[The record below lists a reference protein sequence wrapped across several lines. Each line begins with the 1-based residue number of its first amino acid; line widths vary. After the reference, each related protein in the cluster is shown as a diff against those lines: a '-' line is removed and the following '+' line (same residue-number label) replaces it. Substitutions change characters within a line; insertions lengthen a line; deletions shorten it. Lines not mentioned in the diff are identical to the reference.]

1 MATDKIISG
10 IVRGVLPYAAL
21 AAVGIVGYSY
31 LNRHG
36 YLDGVKS
43 AADAAANIPSQL
55 VNTIRSRTGADK
67 FADGDYIGGAQQ
79 IVRNIPIVAAGEAAY
94 NAAADGVKK
103 ILNDGY
109 TTTTK
114 SGSDLPAGSE
124 PQLGTFGEIAA
135 KSIQRNPWMAEAMP
149 AAIRAKYGL

>member
-1 MATDKIISG
+1 MAADTIISG

-21 AAVGIVGYSY
+21 AAVGIVGFSY

-43 AADAAANIPSQL
+43 AADAAANVPSQI

-67 FADGDYIGGAQQ
+67 FADGDFIGGAQQ
-79 IVRNIPIVAAGEAAY
+79 IVRNIPVVAAGEAAF
-94 NAAADGVKK
+94 NAVADGAKT

-109 TTTTK
+109 KTTT
-114 SGSDLPAGSE
+114 SSSDDVPADATPTRGY
-124 PQLGTFGEIAA
+124 FDKIADNIV
-135 KSIQRNPWMAEAMP
+135 K
-149 AAIRAKYGL
+149 RAGWNIGF

>member
-1 MATDKIISG
+1 MAADTIISG

-31 LNRHG
+31 LNRRG

-43 AADAAANIPSQL
+43 AADAAANIPSQI

-67 FADGDYIGGAQQ
+67 FADGDFIGGAQQ
-79 IVRNIPIVAAGEAAY
+79 IVRNIPVVAAGEAAF
-94 NAAADGVKK
+94 NAAADGVKT

-109 TTTTK
+109 KTTTTSSDDVPADATPTRGYFAK
-114 SGSDLPAGSE
+114 KAENLIKRSG
-124 PQLGTFGEIAA
+124 
-135 KSIQRNPWMAEAMP
+135 WM
-149 AAIRAKYGL
+149 

>member
-43 AADAAANIPSQL
+43 AADAAANIPSQI

-67 FADGDYIGGAQQ
+67 FADGDFIGGAQQ
-79 IVRNIPIVAAGEAAY
+79 IVRNIPVVAAGEAAF

-103 ILNDGY
+103 ILDDGY
-109 TTTTK
+109 KTTTR
-114 SGSDLPAGSE
+114 SGSDMSAGSE
-124 PQLGTFGEIAA
+124 PQLGTFEERAV
-135 KSIQRNPWMAEAMP
+135 KTLQNNPWMAETLP
-149 AAIRAKYGL
+149 AGFRARYGL